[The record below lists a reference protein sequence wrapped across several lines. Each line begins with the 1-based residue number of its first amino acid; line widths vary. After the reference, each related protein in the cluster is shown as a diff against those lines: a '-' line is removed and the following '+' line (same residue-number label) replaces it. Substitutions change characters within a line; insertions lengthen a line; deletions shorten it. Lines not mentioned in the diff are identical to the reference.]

1 MTPGPLRAAELADP
15 EQSLR
20 WHNAIRVAT
29 VDLERRPKM
38 MLWSAGPL
46 AAPATNTVD
55 SFAIDHPPF
64 KVGAVILASV
74 QALDGDLA
82 GLLPFAPFS
91 YFRRLTDGR
100 VLVSYAFGNYPVSAT
115 KFQLSFLLIEAPA

>member
-20 WHNAIRVAT
+20 WNNALRTAT
-29 VDLERRPKM
+29 ADVERRPRM

-46 AAPATNTVD
+46 EAPSTTGTI
-55 SFAIDHPPF
+55 AIDHPPF

-74 QALDGDLA
+74 QALDGDLS
-82 GLLPFAPFS
+82 GMTSAPFS
-91 YFRRLTDGR
+91 SFRRLTDGR
-100 VLVSYAFGNYPVSAT
+100 VLVSYSFVASSAT